1 MDDVRHEA
9 FRRLFID
16 SHRSLRRYVL
26 RLVGSQE
33 TAEDIVQEAFL
44 RTYQHGERVM
54 TPRALLFAAARNLAI
69 DARRRAGVMK
79 TDSLSV
85 LDQLAGQSAASGGS
99 ETPETCAMANEHS
112 QLLKAAVERL
122 PAQCRAA
129 FALRVFHGCSY
140 HEIAAQLSISVKTV
154 EKHIGRGLHDVHH
167 YLHRRYTDAG
177 LRR

>member
-1 MDDVRHEA
+1 MPDFRHEA
-9 FRRLFID
+9 LRRLFID

-44 RTYQHGERVM
+44 RTYQHGERVV

-69 DARRRAGVMK
+69 DARRRAEVMK

-85 LDQLAGQSAASGGS
+85 LDQLAGQSSANGGL
-99 ETPETCAMANEHS
+99 ETPETRAISDERS

-122 PAQCRAA
+122 PPQCRAA
-129 FALRVFHGCSY
+129 FTLRVFHGCSY
-140 HEIAAQLSISVKTV
+140 QEIAVQLSISVKTV
-154 EKHIGRGLHDVHH
+154 EKHIGRGLHDVHR
-167 YLHRRYTDAG
+167 YLRRRYIDAG
-177 LRR
+177 PRQ